1 MTILQ
6 PAYLD
11 KLPPWLRTA
20 VASAGGLGI
29 FLIAFLDSSVL
40 TFPVVNDLL
49 VIELSITYPAKMPYY
64 ALMATLGSVLG
75 CVLLYYIA
83 EKAGE
88 AYFRR
93 HAGEHRA
100 DRIRAWI
107 GQNGFLT
114 VLIAALLP
122 PPAPFKIFV
131 LAAGVFQ
138 VPLPTFVVALLIAR
152 GLRYFGEGFL
162 AVRYGPTAMHYL
174 LEHKLM
180 SGLVTLAGTLLI
192 YFAIRFL
199 LRRLH
204 LHQ

>member
-11 KLPPWLRTA
+11 KLPPWLGTA

-40 TFPVVNDLL
+40 SFPVVNDLL
-49 VIELSITYPAKMPYY
+49 VIQLSITYPAKMPYY

-83 EKAGE
+83 KKAGE

-107 GQNGFLT
+107 VQNGFLS

-122 PPAPFKIFV
+122 PPMPFKIFV

-138 VPLPTFVVALLIAR
+138 VPLRTFVLALVLAR

-162 AVRYGPTAMHYL
+162 AVRYGPAAMHYL

-180 SGLVTLAGTLLI
+180 SALFTLAGTLLI
-192 YFAIRFL
+192 YFSIRFF